1 MGEGFLKCLL
11 NNVSKFLIIIP
22 CIDGELF
29 VKKVVDL
36 DILQDKFCT
45 DERGA
50 EMKIGDG
57 VDFVAKF
64 WIMYK

>member
-1 MGEGFLKCLL
+1 MSIKQCVQ
-11 NNVSKFLIIIP
+11 VSDNHTLYRRRIICEKGI
-22 CIDGELF
+22 
-29 VKKVVDL
+29 DL

-50 EMKIGDG
+50 EMKLGDG